1 MLKCTITRE
10 KQQNFQKKT
19 MKKKKKSKILSEKR
33 ELLKTT

>member
-19 MKKKKKSKILSEKR
+19 MKKKKSKILSEKR

>member
-10 KQQNFQKKT
+10 KQQNLKKKT
-19 MKKKKKSKILSEKR
+19 MKKKKSKILSEKR